1 MILIVN
7 KVAKKEDL
15 FFSGSRLVV
24 NFLISTTLF
33 KKLADLYHFR
43 ALTDSA
49 ALVRRSALFVIIA
62 KYPALVGECS
72 VFGIVITLN
81 RISDS

>member
-24 NFLISTTLF
+24 HFLISTTLF
-33 KKLADLYHFR
+33 KKLADHFR

-62 KYPALVGECS
+62 KYPAFTSSS
-72 VFGIVITLN
+72 VNVPYLE
-81 RISDS
+81 